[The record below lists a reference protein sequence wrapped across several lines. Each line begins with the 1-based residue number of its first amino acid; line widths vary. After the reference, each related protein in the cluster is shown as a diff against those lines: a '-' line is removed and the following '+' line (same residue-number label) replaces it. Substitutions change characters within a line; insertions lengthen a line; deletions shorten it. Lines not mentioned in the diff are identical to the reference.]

1 MYCST
6 LKNTFISIYLIC
18 PHEGVQSGVTVAVL
32 QKREWRWWLA
42 ATMRDPGSKPVF
54 LLLSASGS
62 KKKKVKQNIPFSA
75 CSNKHELSS
84 PLFHQENHC
93 QSVIPYH
100 FSPWPPSVNSQQGCP
115 TSSRTSSVHSP
126 HSFQN
131 DLSNSN
137 MSYSLTTVPFLPT
150 HRGFIFKLFI

>member
-1 MYCST
+1 MKVMVSCNYERSRIKTSISST
-6 LKNTFISIYLIC
+6 LSLWF
-18 PHEGVQSGVTVAVL
+18 Q
-32 QKREWRWWLA
+32 
-42 ATMRDPGSKPVF
+42 
-54 LLLSASGS
+54 
-62 KKKKVKQNIPFSA
+62 KKKVKQNIPFSA